1 MTEPNLLRGPQE
13 GVGGFLINDSD
24 DDYDSTGSDMMS
36 PAPRSGSS
44 GSAASFMSPA
54 PRSGSS
60 GSAAS
65 FMSPA
70 PSFMSPAPSNS
81 KYKKCTHLEGSSAYT
96 CKKCWDEYNFER
108 RERGLPNAEYRG
120 RCKHGVN
127 YSTTGAC
134 CQRTPR
140 PYAKREA
147 AQQSPLPP
155 VVTSAASAGLNPNPR
170 LSFSEFQSVDPKQN
184 LINYDFG
191 NPSPLA
197 PILPGETFEGLLHH
211 PAEDHD
217 DEKDDM
223 YGGSKS
229 YRKSARKLIKKAKRS
244 SRKAKRSS
252 RKAKRSSRKA
262 KRSSRKAKR
271 S

>member
-1 MTEPNLLRGPQE
+1 MTEPNLLRGPQK
-13 GVGGFLINDSD
+13 GVGGFLINDSDD

-54 PRSGSS
+54 P
-60 GSAAS
+60 S

-147 AQQSPLPP
+147 VQQSPLPP

-170 LSFSEFQSVDPKQN
+170 LFFSEFQSVDPKQN

-217 DEKDDM
+217 DEEDDM